1 MTTFDNHHCRKA
13 STVTSVSSG
22 IYFSMFL
29 LRKPIDLDMVRH
41 YLDKGCY
48 KRLDI
53 FQDHIFEV
61 FERARGLTR
70 TDSQV
75 TGHHIV
81 SVVNME

>member
-1 MTTFDNHHCRKA
+1 MGFIIIIFWHNNYRDFDDKIVFPGCAIR
-13 STVTSVSSG
+13 
-22 IYFSMFL
+22 
-29 LRKPIDLDMVRH
+29 RKPLDLDMVRH

-75 TGHHIV
+75 TAG
-81 SVVNME
+81 